1 MLAASS
7 DLIGDTSRS
16 DLPGRP
22 RTMGPRLARPYG
34 GWMARPWRVDLVL
47 AGGVTLSLAL
57 IMAID
62 EMTTPLAYCFAVVL
76 GGVMLLRRSFPR
88 LVLVVTLVLLFSYY
102 IVGFPPIGIAV
113 PVVAA
118 LFSASERDH
127 TGWAVGATVF
137 TLTLSTAYRVWEGDE
152 SASYVLGYEMVMNV
166 AMMAG
171 AIALG
176 YGVRSRRAQREQQL
190 EIIRLS
196 SLEQQR
202 AADRRIQNERVE
214 VARDLHD
221 LVGHTMSVI
230 SLHTD
235 VARESVGHD
244 DQVVSEALGRIRTA
258 TSDTLSELRATVKL
272 LRSPRT
278 AIAEAGVVSLSG
290 VETLV
295 TSARAAGPTVDYE
308 PLPSAVRLSA
318 AVDATAYRII
328 QESLTNVLRHARADR
343 VWVRVAAEADR
354 LVVSIRDD
362 GQGRPDQ
369 ENPGAGHGI
378 AGMTERA
385 RLLGGDLTAGPH
397 PDGGFD
403 VRALLPLSEDS

>member
-1 MLAASS
+1 
-7 DLIGDTSRS
+7 
-16 DLPGRP
+16 
-22 RTMGPRLARPYG
+22 
-34 GWMARPWRVDLVL
+34 MARPWRVDVVL

-62 EMTTPLAYCFAVVL
+62 EMTAPLAYCFAVVL
-76 GGVMLLRRSFPR
+76 GGVMLLRRSLPR

-102 IVGFPPIGIAV
+102 ILGFPPIGIAV

-127 TGWAVGATVF
+127 TWWAVGATVF
-137 TLTLSTAYRVWEGDE
+137 TLTLSTAYRIWEGDE

-190 EIIRLS
+190 EIIRLN
-196 SLEQQR
+196 SLEQER

-221 LVGHTMSVI
+221 LVGHTMSVV

-244 DQVVSEALGRIRTA
+244 DQVVAEALGRIRTA

-278 AIAEAGVVSLSG
+278 VIAEAGVVSLSG

-295 TSARAAGPTVDYE
+295 TSARAAGPTVDYQ
-308 PLPSAVRLSA
+308 PLPSAVRLPA

-343 VWVRVAAEADR
+343 VWVCVAAEAGR

-362 GQGRPDQ
+362 GQGRPAAAD
-369 ENPGAGHGI
+369 AGHGI

-397 PDGGFD
+397 PGGGFA
-403 VRALLPLSEDS
+403 VRALLPLLEDS